1 MSREQNYTE
10 ISVKRYTGQTRSST
24 VSSTSSN
31 HLVSLRLAS
40 GKGSSS
46 PVSLS
51 DQAYRAIREL
61 ILRGQLRPG
70 MPLSRRRL
78 AQELGMS
85 VLPVTDA
92 LRRLEADGLVESR
105 ARAGTRVRVPSHDDI
120 RALYEL
126 REALET
132 QSARLFA
139 QKATP
144 AERRALKELAARV
157 DALFNRLPTTGD
169 DPAFRFRVHNRHVR
183 LHMFI
188 AEHARSPL
196 LTEMIERNHVLILNW
211 LFDVGARRSPLPPD
225 FHARLVAALVSGD
238 PDAAEAAMRGHVR
251 YGLIEITG
259 NFDALAASEWRE
271 RKRSVAA
278 NASHEPTKARTR
290 KF

>member
-1 MSREQNYTE
+1 
-10 ISVKRYTGQTRSST
+10 
-24 VSSTSSN
+24 
-31 HLVSLRLAS
+31 LVSLRLAS